1 MGRLF
6 VITLEGNLYSCKY
19 CKTHFALSDDIIS
32 KSFHCKYGSA
42 YLFNKVVNVTVGD
55 KEDRVMMTGIH
66 TVVDVFCVGC
76 GSLVGWKY
84 QLVKKA
90 KNTRKERSFLRGLR
104 CWVLMEANIFQNPL
118 WLDLEV
124 IVMMFD

>member
-84 QLVKKA
+84 VRLF
-90 KNTRKERSFLRGLR
+90 FLRTD
-104 CWVLMEANIFQNPL
+104 VLNDQMHLPL
-118 WLDLEV
+118 
-124 IVMMFD
+124 IYFS